1 MHPQNSTLI
10 SWHIYKVMNKNTR
23 NGRLH
28 WNINLFVLLHSN
40 VTYHVSTGEK
50 NSFCPLWWGLFTG
63 MAVRWILKRLWTD
76 FDDFFSVDGV
86 SDKLESDVISAGRS
100 GLAVACLTAVRQVLG
115 SNRAGPVV
123 FITQPLRFTALGTG
137 CVHLS
142 CSA

>member
-1 MHPQNSTLI
+1 MAAYTGILI
-10 SWHIYKVMNKNTR
+10 CLCCYTQMSPTMS
-23 NGRLH
+23 
-28 WNINLFVLLHSN
+28 LL
-40 VTYHVSTGEK
+40 EKK

-63 MAVRWILKRLWTD
+63 MTVRWILKRLWTD